1 MKHEFGRAAAA
12 GAAGAAALTG
22 VHQLALGLTDAA
34 PRMDI
39 LGMRA
44 IRRSMRTAGLQPP
57 RGRTLYNWTLAGDFV
72 SNSAYYSLVGAGRR
86 PWLRG
91 TLLGLAAGVGA
102 LLLPR
107 HVGLGHPPK
116 SEYVTNQAM
125 TIAWYLVGGLAAAA
139 TAARL
144 HERELR

>member
-1 MKHEFGRAAAA
+1 MKSDLARAAAA

-34 PRMDI
+34 PRMDV

-44 IRRSMRTAGLQPP
+44 LRRSMRTAGLQPP
-57 RGRTLYNWTLAGDFV
+57 SGRSLYNWTLASDLV
-72 SNSAYYSLVGAGRR
+72 SNGAYYALVAGPR

-91 TLLGLAAGVGA
+91 AVLGLAAGVGA
-102 LLLPR
+102 LLLPQR
-107 HVGLGHPPK
+107 IGLGHPPK

-125 TIAWYLVGGLAAAA
+125 TITWYLIGGLVAAA

-144 HERELR
+144 QRTS